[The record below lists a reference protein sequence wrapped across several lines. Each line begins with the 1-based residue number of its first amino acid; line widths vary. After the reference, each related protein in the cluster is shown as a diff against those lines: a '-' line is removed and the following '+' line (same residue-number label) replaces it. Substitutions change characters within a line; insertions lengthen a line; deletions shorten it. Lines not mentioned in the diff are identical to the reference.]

1 MARETATPGN
11 DRPRIRQ
18 NGRITGK
25 DFVEFSIQLSAYY
38 PDKSYGGEQLYAD
51 MLEQAALA
59 DRLGFDAVSITEH
72 HLINILLMPAPLQ
85 FAVKIA
91 SMTTRV
97 KIMTSVVV
105 LPIHDM
111 RILAGEVIVTDIFT
125 NGRLLLGVGR
135 GAFAFEMDRL
145 GVPLAESRARF
156 DESLDVLTAL
166 LGGEEVS
173 WNGTF
178 YKFAPLTVMPRPVR
192 PGGPP
197 IMMAVLN
204 PEGIYHCTKR
214 GFHIQTTPL
223 SGNHQLLLDQVA
235 SFRRAKEELGDEG
248 KDLTLSLS
256 RVAFAVRDKAEQ
268 DRRVQEAHDY
278 YSRFDNVFTG
288 PGIVDSGMIRPLPR
302 SQTIEELADSLLIA
316 PPDELVD
323 RLGPYAEAGID
334 RVILNVNFGSGQSAT
349 LESIALFAEEVMPHF
364 STNSVVTDR
373 DATVGPDRADSGRR
387 GRIHAT
393 NR

>member
-1 MARETATPGN
+1 MAREAATPGN
-11 DRPRIRQ
+11 DQPRIQ
-18 NGRITGK
+18 KYGRITGK

-38 PDKSYGGEQLYAD
+38 PDKSYGGDQLYAD
-51 MLEQAALA
+51 MLEQAVLA
-59 DRLGFDAVSITEH
+59 DRSGFDAVSITEH

-91 SMTTRV
+91 SMTNRV

-145 GVPLAESRARF
+145 GVPLAESRERF
-156 DESLDVLTAL
+156 DESLDVLAAL

-173 WNGTF
+173 WSGT
-178 YKFAPLTVMPRPVR
+178 YYNFAPLTVMPRPVR

-204 PEGIYHCTKR
+204 PEGIYHCAKR

-235 SFRRAKEELGDEG
+235 GFRRAKEELGDEG

-268 DRRVQEAHDY
+268 DQRVQEAHDY

-349 LESIALFAEEVMPHF
+349 LESIQMFAEEVMLHF
-364 STNSVVTDR
+364 STNSEVSSR
-373 DATVGPDRADSGRR
+373 DETVGPDRSDSGHP
-387 GRIHAT
+387 GRIHVT

>member
-1 MARETATPGN
+1 M
-11 DRPRIRQ
+11 
-18 NGRITGK
+18 
-25 DFVEFSIQLSAYY
+25 EFSIQLSAYY
-38 PDKSYGGEQLYAD
+38 PDKSYGGDQLYAD

-91 SMTTRV
+91 SMTSRV

-156 DESLDVLTAL
+156 DESLNVLTAL

-173 WNGTF
+173 WNGTY

-192 PGGPP
+192 QGGPP

-235 SFRRAKEELGDEG
+235 SFTRAKEELGVDG

-268 DRRVQEAHDY
+268 DRRIQEAHEY

-288 PGIVDSGMIRPLPR
+288 PGIVESGMIRALPR

-316 PPDELVD
+316 PPGEMVD

-349 LESIALFAEEVMPHF
+349 LESIQMFAEEVMPHF
-364 STNSVVTDR
+364 SMNSAVSGR
-373 DATVGPDRADSGRR
+373 DETVGPDRADSGFPAESTRR
-387 GRIHAT
+387 TGDARSGDHA
-393 NR
+393 RS